1 MKKVNNSSSTPL
13 LLYINHN
20 ISPQK
25 IKNKNE
31 GSHELVGYIGG
42 CIDEKTTVQTDE
54 MGYPC
59 VSVFPFTLRSNKKK
73 NLPFY
78 LIPLYRVRA
87 QLQGDLQKLTEEF
100 HSLHFKFVSL
110 V

>member
-1 MKKVNNSSSTPL
+1 MMKKVNNSSSTPL

-73 NLPFY
+73 KFAILPNTTVQSESSATRGSTK
-78 LIPLYRVRA
+78 IDRRI
-87 QLQGDLQKLTEEF
+87 
-100 HSLHFKFVSL
+100 S
-110 V
+110 